1 MIDKNILAG
10 FGGSEQWHK
19 WSPLFPNVTLTDGAK
34 YIADNG
40 GQSGAYWLM
49 DAIASQ
55 IEEAKKAN
63 EMCADFQ
70 SWELKVNLQE
80 HTAVLT
86 CIPDTGMDP
95 VVTQNF
101 EYTDFDLP
109 ELKLWVE
116 PGGPEDTMVILL
128 PDEH

>member
-63 EMCADFQ
+63 EMCRSTRPCSPA
-70 SWELKVNLQE
+70 SRIRGW
-80 HTAVLT
+80 TRS
-86 CIPDTGMDP
+86 
-95 VVTQNF
+95 
-101 EYTDFDLP
+101 
-109 ELKLWVE
+109 
-116 PGGPEDTMVILL
+116 
-128 PDEH
+128 